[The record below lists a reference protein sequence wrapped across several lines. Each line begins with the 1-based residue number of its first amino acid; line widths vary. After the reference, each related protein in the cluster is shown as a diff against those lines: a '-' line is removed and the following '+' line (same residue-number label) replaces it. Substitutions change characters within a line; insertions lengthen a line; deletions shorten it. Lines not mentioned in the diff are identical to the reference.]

1 MTPTSAAPGL
11 ILALDLG
18 KYKSVACLY
27 QGDPANARFDSF
39 TTDRQHLR
47 QLFARH
53 SPTVVIEACALPM
66 SPRMCERMGGAAYPD
81 CWADTAEGV
90 ARCRNSNRRVQPEG
104 VSRRE
109 PLGLERGPGRGIVSS
124 APPSA
129 GVKGGA
135 GEIMPER
142 TDGLA

>member
-1 MTPTSAAPGL
+1 MTTTSTSPGL

-27 QGDPANARFDSF
+27 QGDPNNARFDSL

-53 SPTVVIEACALPM
+53 SPTVVVIEACALPM

-90 ARCRNSNRRVQPEG
+90 ARCRNSNSRVQPEG
-104 VSRRE
+104 VSEQE
-109 PLGLERGPGRGIVSS
+109 PLGRERSGERPCLARTALRRG
-124 APPSA
+124 
-129 GVKGGA
+129 
-135 GEIMPER
+135 
-142 TDGLA
+142 